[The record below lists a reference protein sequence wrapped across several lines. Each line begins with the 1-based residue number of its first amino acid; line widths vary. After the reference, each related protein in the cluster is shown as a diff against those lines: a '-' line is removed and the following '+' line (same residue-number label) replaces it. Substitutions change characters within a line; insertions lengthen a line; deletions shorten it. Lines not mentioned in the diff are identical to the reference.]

1 MNEVSHYKLVSEPA
15 IEQYCIYWNTS
26 DFPKKFIVRRW
37 TLDDVGNLEPDQNC
51 KVFTRLT
58 GARKSIP
65 PGKIRIGRD
74 VRDDASIV
82 EVWI

>member
-1 MNEVSHYKLVSEPA
+1 LKVSIIDSHRVN
-15 IEQYCIYWNTS
+15 EQYCIYWNPS
-26 DFPKKFIVRRW
+26 DYPKQFVVRRW
-37 TLDDVGNLEPDQNC
+37 GIHPETGYMFADDDC

-65 PGKIRIGRD
+65 NGFVSIGRD
-74 VRDDASIV
+74 KKDDATIV